1 MASTVTAF
9 SDMVPSP
16 RAVIDIDDADLNP
29 LCVTAQVVQ
38 VSKWGSV
45 PVENTPRT
53 VAGGFVVYDYT
64 IPAGV
69 SVVYQVRQFDASGSE
84 IGLVLNLPTE
94 VEIPFGRVVLSD
106 PFAPASAVVL
116 DGEASFAGQRSKT
129 RPTKVYQA
137 GTRSF
142 AMSGLASAFQQVN
155 LSCYTDTVDQSDAL
169 AAILDQPVVLV
180 RTHPRSGLPGSFYAT
195 VPEFTPDSTD
205 HARFGRD
212 TNLWIMSG
220 SEVSRP
226 TVDVLV
232 PIYSY
237 QLFKQYLDAKYPPV
251 ATYADAA
258 AEWSTY
264 IEAIRNPPSPV

>member
-94 VEIPFGRVVLSD
+94 AEIPFGRVVLSD
-106 PFAPASAVVL
+106 PFA
-116 DGEASFAGQRSKT
+116 
-129 RPTKVYQA
+129 RP
-137 GTRSF
+137 
-142 AMSGLASAFQQVN
+142 
-155 LSCYTDTVDQSDAL
+155 
-169 AAILDQPVVLV
+169 
-180 RTHPRSGLPGSFYAT
+180 
-195 VPEFTPDSTD
+195 
-205 HARFGRD
+205 
-212 TNLWIMSG
+212 
-220 SEVSRP
+220 
-226 TVDVLV
+226 
-232 PIYSY
+232 
-237 QLFKQYLDAKYPPV
+237 
-251 ATYADAA
+251 
-258 AEWSTY
+258 
-264 IEAIRNPPSPV
+264 